1 MRCAAFF
8 LLSLIAAGAAQARD
22 AALIV
27 RGEYVFRAA
36 GCASCHTDTENAG
49 KPLAGGRKLETP
61 FGTFYSPNIT
71 PDLTTGI
78 GRWREEDMH
87 RALRK
92 GRGPDGRIYYPV
104 FPYTAYTNL
113 VDDDIRALAAYL
125 FAQPPVVQANKPH
138 VLPWYLRFRPLI
150 RVWQLIY
157 MKRGPYRPNSE
168 RSARWNRGAY
178 LATAAL
184 HCGECHT
191 PRNRFGAPRKEL
203 YYAGNPQGPEGGRVP
218 NITPDKATGIGRWSR
233 SELLEYLKT
242 GAMPD
247 GDYAGDLMADVI
259 DNSTS
264 HLTQQDREAVVQY
277 IFSLPPIE
285 HRVGKETKRVGDEFA
300 Y

>member
-1 MRCAAFF
+1 M
-8 LLSLIAAGAAQARD
+8 LIAGVAQARD
-22 AALIV
+22 AALIA
-27 RGEYVFRAA
+27 RGEYVFHAT
-36 GCASCHTDTENAG
+36 GCGSCHTDTENGG

-61 FGTFYSPNIT
+61 FGTFYAPNIT
-71 PDLTTGI
+71 PDVTTGI

-113 VDDDIRALAAYL
+113 VEDDVRALTAYL
-125 FAQPPVVQANKPH
+125 FAQPPVVQVNKEH

-150 RVWQLIY
+150 RVWQAIY
-157 MKRGPYRPNSE
+157 MKRGPFKPDEE

-191 PRNRFGAPRKEL
+191 PRNRLGAPRKEL
-203 YYAGNPQGPEGGRVP
+203 YYAGNPQGPEGARVP
-218 NITPDKATGIGRWSR
+218 NITPDKATGIGRWNR
-233 SELLEYLKT
+233 SELIEYLT
-242 GAMPD
+242 SGAMPD

-259 DNSTS
+259 DNSTRY
-264 HLTQQDREAVVQY
+264 LTQQDREAVVQY
-277 IFSLPPIE
+277 LQSLPAIE
-285 HRVGKETKRVGDEFA
+285 HRVGKEKKRARDEFA